1 MMVLDTA
8 LNIFALVAGGLMMEL
23 FASGWVKLHQKDLP
37 KAPAAEIQTFEF
49 SELATL
55 ENPS

>member
-8 LNIFALVAGGLMMEL
+8 LNIFALVAGGLVMEL
-23 FASGWVKLHQKDLP
+23 FANCWVKLHQKDLP
-37 KAPAAEIQTFEF
+37 KAPAPQVQPLDFP
-49 SELATL
+49 ELAAL